1 MARGRK
7 SRNQNEI
14 AADEEIQNRS
24 NLPGRKDL
32 AHHLALISAA
42 KQKKSDADMKLAS
55 AYALAEECGLDRK
68 AIKALLKIR
77 DQDAEKT
84 KSEFQTVI
92 TYMRWME
99 MPVGK
104 QLHFFDNGVDDPEAS
119 ARAEGRAAGLEGA
132 SANTN
137 PYPTESKLEPI
148 WEAGRQEAQ
157 AELAGKIGKTPA
169 KPKAEAPTNVASLAT
184 ERKKRGPKPKTAK
197 SDEETA
203 ETLQ

>member
-7 SRNQNEI
+7 PRNQNEI

-55 AYALAEECGLDRK
+55 AYSLAEECGLDRK

-77 DQDAEKT
+77 DQDIEKT
-84 KSEFQTVI
+84 KSEYGTLI
-92 TYMRWME
+92 TYLRWME
-99 MPVGK
+99 MPIGA
-104 QLHFFDNGVDDPEAS
+104 QLHFFDNSVDDPEA
-119 ARAEGRAAGLEGA
+119 AALGEGKAAGLEGA

-137 PYPTESKLEPI
+137 PYPEQSKLNPI
-148 WEAGRQEAQ
+148 WEDGRQQAQ
-157 AELAGKIGKTPA
+157 KQLAGKIGKTPA
-169 KPKAEAPTNVASLAT
+169 KAKAEEPSNVASLAT
-184 ERKKRGPKPKTAK
+184 ERKKRGPKPKVAK
-197 SDEETA
+197 TDDETG